1 MKRSI
6 SVTIVALLVGGLYLI
21 AATACQ
27 KAIEDKTLPSTR
39 SVNIYLTDDQSLV
52 FDQVLLDIQKLEVKV
67 EDSSE
72 LEFEREHEGESDD
85 HDSQGH
91 TSGGWQNVSIRSG
104 VYDVLKFRNGLDTLF
119 GTASFPSTHAFR
131 KIRLTLGAN
140 NSVVYNGSSFPLTLK
155 GNDNIIVIKL
165 SDDEAE
171 AGDDHQ
177 KTDFWLDIDAGRSV
191 RRHGND
197 FELKPQVKAFRKDQ
211 TGAVEGRVLPAAA
224 MAVVYAINGT
234 DTTSAKPER
243 EGEFK
248 MMGLRPGTYTIVYH
262 ATSGNYQ
269 DKTISNIIVQNR
281 EDTKLGSVT
290 LQP

>member
-27 KAIEDKTLPSTR
+27 KAIEDKTLAATR
-39 SVNIYLTDDQSLV
+39 NVNIYLTDDQSLV

-72 LEFEREHEGESDD
+72 QEFEQEHENESDD

-91 TSGGWQNVSIRSG
+91 TSGGWQNVSIKSG

-119 GTASFPSTHAFR
+119 GTASFPSSHAFR
-131 KIRLTLGAN
+131 KIRLTLGSN
-140 NSVVYNGSSFPLTLK
+140 NSVVYNGSSFPLILK

-211 TGAVEGRVLPAAA
+211 TGSVEGRVLPAEA
-224 MAVVYAINGT
+224 MPVVYAINGS

-262 ATSGNYQ
+262 ATAGNYQ
-269 DKTISNIIVQNR
+269 DKTVSNIIVQNR